1 MAPND
6 ICMHRTKPFKKL
18 PLKDFEV
25 LSPKWHIFIRL
36 LVSMYRNLCGRRH
49 RKIIRAR
56 GGVHLQGNGAFLDI
70 TGLTYI

>member
-1 MAPND
+1 MV
-6 ICMHRTKPFKKL
+6 IHRDPQLYNIQVLEFESYC
-18 PLKDFEV
+18 LKWD
-25 LSPKWHIFIRL
+25 IFINHLPSKFR
-36 LVSMYRNLCGRRH
+36 YYGRRH